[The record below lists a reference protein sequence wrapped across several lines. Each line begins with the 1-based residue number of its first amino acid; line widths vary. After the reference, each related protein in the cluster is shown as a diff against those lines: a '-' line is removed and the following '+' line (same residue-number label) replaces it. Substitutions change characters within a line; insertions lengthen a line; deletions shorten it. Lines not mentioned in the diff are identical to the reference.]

1 MTATTTS
8 PRRHPPN
15 EKLPPIRD
23 GAKVRKRPLLRRQV
37 GSSSKKPVIYV
48 SSSTPFMSVVN
59 RVQKL
64 LDKSLRD
71 ASAATAAPRNA
82 SLSARVKALGQ
93 DDAAAS
99 ASRTTVTISGAGK
112 AIEKTLSVAGW
123 FENKGDCVVE
133 VRSGTVGAIDDVLPA
148 EGEDGDDET
157 RVRRLSYLEVVVRL
171 K

>member
-1 MTATTTS
+1 MTAAKTS
-8 PRRHPPN
+8 PRRQPPH
-15 EKLPPIRD
+15 EKLPPIPD
-23 GAKVRKRPLLRRQV
+23 GSKVRKRPLLRRQV
-37 GSSSKKPVIYV
+37 GSSSRRPVIYV

-64 LDKSLRD
+64 LDKALRD
-71 ASAATAAPRNA
+71 ASAATATPRNA
-82 SLSARVKALGQ
+82 SLSARVDALGR

-99 ASRTTVTISGAGK
+99 ASRTAVTISGAGK

-133 VRSGTVGAIDDVLPA
+133 VRTGTVGAVDDVLPA
-148 EGEDGDDET
+148 EGEDRDDET